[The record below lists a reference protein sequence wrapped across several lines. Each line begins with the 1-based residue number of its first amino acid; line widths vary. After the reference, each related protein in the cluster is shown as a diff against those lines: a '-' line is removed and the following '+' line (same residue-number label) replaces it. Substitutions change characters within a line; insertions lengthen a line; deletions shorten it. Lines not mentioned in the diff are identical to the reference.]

1 MAHMTLMSGPER
13 RRRWTDEQKCALVE
27 AAFSPGSSVAAVSR
41 EADVCTGQLYRWRKE
56 LGWTK
61 AAPSF
66 VPAVMVADQGATP
79 GLAADAAAITVE
91 LGGARVRIAR
101 DASPALV
108 TATLQALR

>member
-13 RRRWTDEQKCALVE
+13 RRRWTDEQKFALVE

-41 EADVCTGQLYRWRKE
+41 EADVCTGQLYRWRKA

-61 AAPSF
+61 TAPSF
-66 VPAVMVADQGATP
+66 VPAVMMADQRSTP
-79 GLAADAAAITVE
+79 GSAADAATITVE
-91 LGGARVRIAR
+91 LGGARVKIAS

-108 TATLQALR
+108 AATLRALR